1 MTEENVIPISEIPSI
16 ERGSISLYPVVAKFE
31 RKIKNRTFA
40 ITLVSVRNQVA
51 ASSTCFREDRR
62 LTDMFTSRAALW
74 VRICCRLSSAA
85 LRSRRSPFRWI
96 SKIGFRSRS
105 ADNR

>member
-1 MTEENVIPISEIPSI
+1 MIDKNFLPLFEITSI

-51 ASSTCFREDRR
+51 ASSSCFRKDRR

-74 VRICCRLSSAA
+74 VRICYRLSSAA
-85 LRSRRSPFRWI
+85 VSSRRFPHPLDLEDQVPVPLR
-96 SKIGFRSRS
+96 
-105 ADNR
+105 